1 MLTCV
6 PSDYDDDYA
15 DAGGD
20 FPAAVDQGFEG
31 AFDAFPEQQ
40 HNQTSASFQGVEPM
54 GQFMREGTVSPLG
67 VGGQSVLGRGRGSV
81 SFKGVHSIGQSV
93 RGGAVSVYVGTGE
106 EQCPHLGGAPHRT
119 VCEGRGCVT
128 LWGCSRCVRG
138 GAVPVYVGP
147 GEEQCPLLGG
157 APHRTVC
164 EGRGRVALWGC
175 GWCVR
180 GGAVS
185 VYVGTGEEQCTP

>member
-1 MLTCV
+1 MYIRSHLSPSCTHTQTHTHIHVHVYMCMLTCV

-67 VGGQSVLGRGRGSV
+67 VGGSVCVGTRE
-81 SFKGVHSIGQSV
+81 GQCLLQ
-93 RGGAVSVYVGTGE
+93 GGA
-106 EQCPHLGGAPHRT
+106 LHRT
-119 VCEGRGCVT
+119 VCEGRGRVA
-128 LWGCSRCVRG
+128 LWGYSRYVRG
-138 GAVPVYVGP
+138 GAVPVYVGT

-164 EGRGRVALWGC
+164 EGQHPL
-175 GWCVR
+175 
-180 GGAVS
+180 GGVGS
-185 VYVGTGEEQCTP
+185 VYMYMVGEWVGI